1 MHPRALLEFR
11 SILLQYNAPHAE
23 LTYRSELVS
32 IKTCVPGIR
41 YLPRLLIP
49 LFLAWRWQ
57 WRFAATMLENAF
69 LF

>member
-32 IKTCVPGIR
+32 IKTHACRKYDISPVCRSPFSSR
-41 YLPRLLIP
+41 D
-49 LFLAWRWQ
+49 
-57 WRFAATMLENAF
+57 
-69 LF
+69 